1 MRRRL
6 RLQVVFEPVRSSAEH
21 LRYAYELLRPVS
33 QREVRAPPV
42 GQDPKPRERQRPR
55 REEAA

>member
-6 RLQVVFEPVRSSAEH
+6 RVQILFEPARSSAAH
-21 LRYAYELLRPVS
+21 LRYAYELLRPVAV
-33 QREVRAPPV
+33 REVRAPTAGHDPERR
-42 GQDPKPRERQRPR
+42 GQQRPR